1 MNRKPKTNNTINKK
15 IPENLVGK
23 FLPSQGVQGDV
34 THSELTDI
42 DRKILRLLL
51 ETEGAVPTHEISQ
64 QLGLPLSTVQRR
76 RKRLEA
82 NYLLKHYSLDQLK
95 FGFRL
100 IDLLIYAE
108 GGETMNVGKELLKRE
123 EVTYAARTIGEH
135 TIDLRVEV
143 SVKDNGILLNLLEDV
158 KAMKGVRD
166 VIWTEA
172 VETIGRKNP
181 PNHFVI

>member
-1 MNRKPKTNNTINKK
+1 
-15 IPENLVGK
+15 
-23 FLPSQGVQGDV
+23 
-34 THSELTDI
+34 
-42 DRKILRLLL
+42 
-51 ETEGAVPTHEISQ
+51 
-64 QLGLPLSTVQRR
+64 
-76 RKRLEA
+76 
-82 NYLLKHYSLDQLK
+82 
-95 FGFRL
+95 
-100 IDLLIYAE
+100 
-108 GGETMNVGKELLKRE
+108 MNVGKESLKRE